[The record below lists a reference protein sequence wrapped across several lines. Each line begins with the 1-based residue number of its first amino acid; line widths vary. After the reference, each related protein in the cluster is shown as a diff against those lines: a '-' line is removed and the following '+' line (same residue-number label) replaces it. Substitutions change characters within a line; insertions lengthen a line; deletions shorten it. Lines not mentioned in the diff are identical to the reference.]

1 MLDKIGAG
9 LGRYLERERRRP
21 ATYVAQ
27 DFDALAAT
35 IRAGDVLLVEG
46 RARVSVAIR
55 YLTQSTW
62 SHAALCVRDGRDGGQ
77 PELVEVTL
85 EDGCHRV
92 PLGKYAGFNTR
103 LCRAVSLDGDERAQ
117 VARFMADRVGLRYDL
132 RNLVDL
138 ARYLFPLPPV
148 PVRFRRRLLALGS
161 GDPTRAICSSLIAQ
175 AFQSVRYPILPRIR
189 QVRATHGGRETR
201 QELWLIRHHSLFVP
215 RDFDI
220 SPFFQVVK
228 PTIERG
234 FDHRRI
240 PWAHDPALM
249 ITTPPTPAPPTPTP
263 PDPAPP
269 DPGPPGS

>member
-1 MLDKIGAG
+1 MLEKIGTG
-9 LGRYLERERRRP
+9 LGRFLERDRISP

-35 IRAGDVLLVEG
+35 IRVGDVLLVEG

-62 SHAALCVRDGRDGGQ
+62 SHAALCVQDAREGAA

-85 EDGCHRV
+85 EGGCQRV

-103 LCRAVSLDGDERAQ
+103 ICRPATLSDPDRAL
-117 VARFMADRVGLRYDL
+117 VGRFMADRVGLRYDL
-132 RNLVDL
+132 RNIVDL
-138 ARYLFPLPPV
+138 ARYLFPMPPV
-148 PVRFRRRLLALGS
+148 PVRWRRRMLALGS

-175 AFQSVRYPILPRIR
+175 AFQTVRYPILPRIR
-189 QVRATHGGRETR
+189 LVRQTDRGRETLS
-201 QELWLIRHHSLFVP
+201 ELWLIRHHSLFVP

-220 SPFFQVVK
+220 SPYFMVVK
-228 PTIERG
+228 PTLERG

-240 PWAHDPALM
+240 TWAHDPALM
-249 ITTPPTPAPPTPTP
+249 VTAALPRPPE
-263 PDPAPP
+263 
-269 DPGPPGS
+269 GGG

>member
-9 LGRYLERERRRP
+9 LGRFLERERIEP
-21 ATYVAQ
+21 ATYVSQ
-27 DFDALAAT
+27 DFDALAAS
-35 IRAGDVLLVEG
+35 IRQGDVLLVEG
-46 RARVSVAIR
+46 RARISVAIR

-62 SHAALCVRDGRDGGQ
+62 SHAALCVRDGTDGAA

-103 LCRAVSLDGDERAQ
+103 ICRPATLSDPERAQ

-132 RNLVDL
+132 RNVWDL

-148 PVRFRRRLLALGS
+148 PVRWRRRMLAMGS

-175 AFQSVRYPILPRIR
+175 AFQAVRYPILPR
-189 QVRATHGGRETR
+189 VRMVRDHDRGRESLR
-201 QELWLIRHHSLFVP
+201 ELWTIRHHSLFVP

-220 SPFFQVVK
+220 SPYFQVVK
-228 PTIERG
+228 PTLERG

-240 PWAHDPALM
+240 AWAHDPALLV
-249 ITTPPTPAPPTPTP
+249 TAGLPSAG
-263 PDPAPP
+263 A
-269 DPGPPGS
+269 G

>member
-9 LGRYLERERRRP
+9 LGRFLERERISP

-27 DFDALAAT
+27 DFDALCAA
-35 IRAGDVLLVEG
+35 IRVGDVLLVEG
-46 RARVSVAIR
+46 RARVSIAIR

-62 SHAALCVRDGRDGGQ
+62 SHAALCVQDAAGGGC
-77 PELVEVTL
+77 ELVEVTL
-85 EDGCHRV
+85 QDGCHRV

-103 LCRAVSLDGDERAQ
+103 LCRPATLSDEERRQ
-117 VARFMADRVGLRYDL
+117 VGRFMADRVGLRYDL
-132 RNLVDL
+132 RNVWDL
-138 ARYLFPLPPV
+138 ARYLFPTPPV

-189 QVRATHGGRETR
+189 MLRETDRGRETLR
-201 QELWLIRHHSLFVP
+201 EMWMIRHHSLLVP

-220 SPFFQVVK
+220 SPYFAVVK
-228 PTIERG
+228 PTLERG

-240 PWAHDPALM
+240 IWAHDPALLV
-249 ITTPPTPAPPTPTP
+249 TAGLPAPPAKGGA
-263 PDPAPP
+263 DV
-269 DPGPPGS
+269 G